1 MRSGSGDGQ
10 DGGVRVTIGV
20 DTHADLHVGV
30 AVDQFGRRLGTRSVL
45 TTPAG
50 FAELV
55 AWASAFGVLERVGI
69 EGTGSYGAGL
79 ARWLRAR
86 GVVVVEV
93 ERPDRHGRQARRRRG
108 KSDPLDAETAARAV
122 QAGMVIGQPKAGD
135 GEVEMIRTLR
145 LARRSA
151 MKARTQAAN
160 QLHALVVTAPEGLR
174 ARLRRLALPHLV
186 ATAAAFRPGVLT
198 TPTAATKLA
207 LRSLAVRHRQLT
219 AEIAALDGQL
229 ECLIARVAPEL
240 VAVKG
245 VSTATAATLLV
256 AAGDNPERLRSEAAF
271 AHLCG
276 VAPIPA
282 SSGKTLRHRLNRGGD
297 RQANTA
303 LHLLAVR
310 RMGWDPATRAYVA
323 RRTADGLSKPEILR
337 CLKRYLARELYP
349 LLVRNPAL
357 RPASVGTPGSR
368 SEPPAAPGAGERPSP
383 AGPQRSGGPRR
394 PRG

>member
-1 MRSGSGDGQ
+1 MRMRSDEGGGE
-10 DGGVRVTIGV
+10 DGGVRVTVGV

-30 AVDQFGRRLGTRSVL
+30 ALDQVGRRLGTRAIP

-55 AWASAFGVLERVGI
+55 AWASGFGVLEQVGV

-86 GVVVVEV
+86 GLAVVEV

-108 KSDPLDAETAARAV
+108 KSDPLDAEAAARAV
-122 QAGMVIGQPKAGD
+122 QAGTVIGQPKAGD
-135 GEVEMIRTLR
+135 GQVEMIRTLR

-160 QLHALVVTAPEGLR
+160 QLHALLGSAPDALR
-174 ARLRRLALPHLV
+174 TRLRPLPLARRV
-186 ATAAAFRPGVLT
+186 AVAAAFRPGPTLA

-207 LRSLAVRHRQLT
+207 LKSVARRYQQLS
-219 AEIAALDGQL
+219 AEIAALDAQL
-229 ECLIARVAPEL
+229 DRLVARAAPAL

-245 VSTATAATLLV
+245 VGTDTAAALLV
-256 AAGDNPERLRSEAAF
+256 AAGDNPDRLRSEAAF

-282 SSGKTLRHRLNRGGD
+282 SSGKTTRHRLNRGGD
-297 RQANTA
+297 RDANRA

-310 RMGWDPATRAYVA
+310 RMAWDPRTRAYVA
-323 RRTADGLSKPEILR
+323 RRTTAGRSKPESLR

-349 LLVRNPAL
+349 LLAGSP
-357 RPASVGTPGSR
+357 PASGLLT
-368 SEPPAAPGAGERPSP
+368 PPAA
-383 AGPQRSGGPRR
+383 
-394 PRG
+394 